1 MKKTRHF
8 DQKMNLRGINSA
20 MTQFTLEFGDV
31 KNDKVF
37 LNRQMISQQVAQL
50 KIKQTKLQSLL
61 KKFKFFK
68 VANLIKKFLE
78 KTKRD
83 LMTAKKILDKGGLVV
98 VTEGGN
104 LITTYDFESNNRL
117 GKY

>member
-1 MKKTRHF
+1 MIVLNTVQF
-8 DQKMNLRGINSA
+8 NLG
-20 MTQFTLEFGDV
+20 FT
-31 KNDKVF
+31 
-37 LNRQMISQQVAQL
+37 I
-50 KIKQTKLQSLL
+50 
-61 KKFKFFK
+61 
-68 VANLIKKFLE
+68 IKKFLE